1 MCMDNV
7 LIDVD
12 LFPFISKAFNYS
24 NKYILNHIN
33 YTIETLDIN
42 EHSIFFHY

>member
-7 LIDVD
+7 LIDID
-12 LFPFISKAFNYS
+12 LFIYS

-42 EHSIFFHY
+42 ENLIFFHY